1 MSNAALTNDPVL
13 EQEYVTRVEIHYA
26 LRISF
31 WRMSQAIRDGRL
43 AVHLIDNK
51 IKVKVQDVIDLFV
64 AQ

>member
-1 MSNAALTNDPVL
+1 MTNAALKNDPVL
-13 EQEYVTRVEIHYA
+13 EQEYATRVEIHYA

-51 IKVKVQDVIDLFV
+51 IKVKVRDVIDLFV